1 MKRADAVHA
10 ERARALLKT
19 CGVDAKGLT
28 DSEVLTR
35 AHTIVQ
41 GAYRYQ
47 AESQIVETWDRH
59 LASEFDLHDADATMA
74 TMVDDPYLLHVPVM
88 TGAKGREGV
97 RRFYAEHFVEGIPA
111 DWSITL
117 ISRTVGIEQVVD
129 ELVISFTH
137 DVEVDF
143 LLPGVPPTGRHV
155 ESPTVAIGAF
165 RDGMVRYE
173 HIYWDQAS
181 VLIQLGLLEPRDM
194 PCVGAEQARKLL
206 DDAGP
211 FNALLG
217 AAD

>member
-1 MKRADAVHA
+1 LRQP
-10 ERARALLKT
+10 ELL
-19 CGVDAKGLT
+19 AT
-28 DSEVLTR
+28 D
-35 AHTIVQ
+35 
-41 GAYRYQ
+41 
-47 AESQIVETWDRH
+47 
-59 LASEFDLHDADATMA
+59 
-74 TMVDDPYLLHVPVM
+74 
-88 TGAKGREGV
+88 GRQQSTLGEGV
-97 RRFYAEHFVEGIPA
+97 RRFYAGHFVESIPA

-117 ISRTVGIEQVVD
+117 ISRTVGLEQVVD

-181 VLIQLGLLEPRDM
+181 VLVQVGLLEPRGM

-206 DDAGP
+206 DDDGP
-211 FNALLG
+211 FNACSDLLTEREARTSAPPRPG
-217 AAD
+217 ARDGLVAELTRPTTYQLNARQWR